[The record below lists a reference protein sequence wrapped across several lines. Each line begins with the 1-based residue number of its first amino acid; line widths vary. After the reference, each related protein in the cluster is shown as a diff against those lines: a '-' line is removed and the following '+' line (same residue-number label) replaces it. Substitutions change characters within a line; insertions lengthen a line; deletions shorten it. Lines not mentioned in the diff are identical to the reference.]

1 MTEWQCP
8 ECHNWHSM
16 NVAKCV
22 HVKLRHPSLN
32 EMIAARDAGRDGDAL
47 NLVGET
53 TDIVWQPHFKR
64 RTVPDAQG
72 T

>member
-8 ECHNWHSM
+8 SCGKWHSM

-32 EMIAARDAGRDGDAL
+32 EMIEARNAGRDGDAL

-53 TDIVWQPHFKR
+53 TEFVWHPDYPR
-64 RTVPDAQG
+64 RKVPDAKG